1 MEETTAIQ
9 RAEEFIPRQ
18 TIELILDI
26 RDWIRKGLGLIILE
40 LKINTKSKFVSSITL
55 GHDDRE
61 SERTIL
67 TIFNDSLFQQRGDLR
82 FHLLEDGV

>member
-26 RDWIRKGLGLIILE
+26 RDWIWKWFSLIVLE
-40 LKINTKSKFVSSITL
+40 LKINTEAKFVSVALVLIT
-55 GHDDRE
+55 GF
-61 SERTIL
+61 S
-67 TIFNDSLFQQRGDLR
+67 G
-82 FHLLEDGV
+82 